1 MAKLAATMKLKQL
14 ALAKETLLI
23 GSEAYNEISETA
35 DSIKNLETTDSEQVN
50 EIEELVY
57 RVEKA
62 IQTYGVSARSNFFFN
77 RHSAAQKKAMADIT
91 SSCRMMKEIAMQKK
105 SNNNQQLIRQNNN
118 FVYNHEDG
126 AVVVGMEEETEEIIR
141 VLLPKSQDSKFDFQA
156 IPIWGRSGIGKATL
170 ANKIYNDTRIVEKF
184 GHRVNI
190 RLCENINAH
199 DALQHVIESIEG
211 RIDEKYVDMSP
222 TSLANCV
229 RQRLEMSR
237 TLIVLQGVRSIDG
250 WRMLRSVLGAKG
262 CMILFT
268 TRSREVVAESRTQ
281 AVHIHEKRLLTE
293 ENSWKLFKEMVW
305 PGGAEI
311 QSAMDR
317 MGRLMVKV
325 CEGIPGAIIALAK
338 QLAGKSASEWET
350 MQKNAGRDV
359 SQVMA
364 PSYAELSEEQKLY
377 FLYLGHFRKDP
388 EIEPEKLSHLW
399 EIEGFISS
407 SEGHESGMTLLDIT
421 HERLKVLAQKGMT
434 DMRRIIDVIKSCH
447 LVGLMGDMCLS
458 KAEETDFLKVMDL
471 SNQPSFSFGR
481 TRRLVIYLGKYDAKV
496 RTELASNIWS
506 LRIIRVLG
514 EFVWPSTLMSNINE
528 FKALRILDF
537 GRVDFPRGELPE
549 GIFDLQFLRYL
560 SFEGCFLAKLPSS
573 ISNLSYLQVLD
584 LRTQYKENGN
594 NIIIPNHVFQKMA
607 RLQHLYLPLEFQLR
621 NGKKLRLDGLAELQ
635 TLKNFNSKLCEVRD
649 LYKLEKLR
657 NLDAKVEVCL
667 EDLNS
672 ITDFMKSRSNNQKG
686 LHRCSIEVK
695 NFDSYSHTKH
705 SAFRQILN
713 SGVPPIV
720 SFQGYIE
727 TLPPHFEISQ
737 NFTEIVLG
745 STQLE
750 QDPMATLEK
759 LKNLRLLV
767 LEDDAF
773 KVKKMV
779 CSASGFPELK
789 HLELSK
795 LFIFEEWTVDIS
807 AMPRLS
813 HLKIEHCNKLVTLP
827 DRSEFLDSLQEFK
840 MIKMPKP
847 FTQKVSERYD
857 DNRVKRPPSLIVLDV

>member
-1 MAKLAATMKLKQL
+1 MAKLAATMKLKRL
-14 ALAKETLLI
+14 ASAKETLLI
-23 GSEAYNEISETA
+23 GSEAYNEIIKTA
-35 DSIKNLETTDSEQVN
+35 DSINNLETTDSEQVN
-50 EIEELVY
+50 KIEELVY
-57 RVEKA
+57 RVENS

-77 RHSAAQKKAMADIT
+77 RHGAAQKKAMTDIT
-91 SSCRMMKEIAMQKK
+91 SLCRMMKEIAIQKR
-105 SNNNQQLIRQNNN
+105 SNNNQELIKQNNN

-126 AVVVGMEEETEEIIR
+126 AVVVGMEEETEEIIQ
-141 VLLPKSQDSKFDFQA
+141 VLLPKLQDSKFDFQA

-170 ANKIYNDTRIVEKF
+170 ANKIYNDTRIAEEF
-184 GHRVNI
+184 GDHRVNI
-190 RLCENINAH
+190 RLSENTNAH
-199 DALQHVIESIEG
+199 DALQHVIESIKD
-211 RIDEKYVDMSP
+211 RREKYVDMSP
-222 TSLANCV
+222 TSLENCV
-229 RQRLEMSR
+229 RQHLERSR

-250 WRMLRSVLGAKG
+250 WRELRSVLGAKG

-268 TRSREVVAESRTQ
+268 TRSREVAESITQ
-281 AVHIHEKRLLTE
+281 AIYIHEKRPLTE

-317 MGRLMVKV
+317 MGRVMVKV

-350 MQKNAGRDV
+350 VQKSAGRDV
-359 SQVMA
+359 SKVMA
-364 PSYAELSEEQKLY
+364 PSYAELLDEQQLY
-377 FLYLGHFRKDP
+377 FLYLGHFREDP

-421 HERLKVLAQKGMT
+421 KERLKVLAQKGMI
-434 DMRRIIDVIKSCH
+434 DVRRIIDVIKSCH

-458 KAEETDFLKVMDL
+458 KAEETDFLKVIDL
-471 SNQPSFSFGR
+471 SNQPSYSFGR
-481 TRRLVIYLGKYDAKV
+481 THRLVIYLGKYDAKV
-496 RTELASNIWS
+496 STELASNFRI

-537 GRVDFPRGELPE
+537 GRVDFPRGELPK
-549 GIFDLQFLRYL
+549 GIFDLQFLKYL

-607 RLQHLYLPLEFQLR
+607 RLQHLYLPLEFQLQ
-621 NGKKLRLDGLAELQ
+621 NGKKLRLDGLTELQ
-635 TLKNFNSKLCEVRD
+635 TLKNFNSKLCEIRD
-649 LYKLEKLR
+649 LFKLEKLR

-672 ITDFMKSRSNNQKG
+672 ITDFMTSRSKNQKG
-686 LHRCSIEVK
+686 LRLCSIEVK
-695 NFDSYSHTKH
+695 NFDSYSDAKH
-705 SAFRQILN
+705 SAFRQILK

-720 SFQGYIE
+720 SFEGYIE
-727 TLPPHFEISQ
+727 SLPAHFDISQ
-737 NFTEIVLG
+737 NITEIVLRN
-745 STQLE
+745 TQLKE
-750 QDPMATLEK
+750 DPMATLEK
-759 LKNLRLLV
+759 LDKLRLLV

-773 KVKKMV
+773 KEKKMV

-789 HLELSK
+789 HLELSE
-795 LFIFEEWTVDIS
+795 LFFFEEWRVEIS

-827 DRSEFLDSLQEFK
+827 DSSEFLDSLQEFK

-857 DNRVKRPPSLIVLDV
+857 NQVKRPPSLMIDV

>member
-1 MAKLAATMKLKQL
+1 MKKAAATMKLKQL
-14 ALAKETLLI
+14 SLAKETLLI
-23 GSEAYNEISETA
+23 GSEAYDEIIETA

-57 RVEKA
+57 KVEDA
-62 IQTYGVSARSNFFFN
+62 IQTYGVSARSKFFFN
-77 RHSAAQKKAMADIT
+77 RH
-91 SSCRMMKEIAMQKK
+91 EIAIQKK

-126 AVVVGMEEETEEIIR
+126 AVVVGMEEETEEIIQ

-156 IPIWGRSGIGKATL
+156 IPIWGHSGIGKATL
-170 ANKIYNDTRIVEKF
+170 ANKIYNDTRIVKEF
-184 GHRVNI
+184 GHHHRVNI
-190 RLCENINAH
+190 RLSENINAH
-199 DALQHVIESIEG
+199 DALQHVIDSIEG

-222 TSLANCV
+222 TSLENCV
-229 RQRLEMSR
+229 RQYLEMSR
-237 TLIVLQGVRSIDG
+237 MLIVLQGVRSIDG
-250 WRMLRSVLGAKG
+250 WRELRSVLGAK
-262 CMILFT
+262 
-268 TRSREVVAESRTQ
+268 
-281 AVHIHEKRLLTE
+281 
-293 ENSWKLFKEMVW
+293 
-305 PGGAEI
+305 GGAEI

-317 MGRLMVKV
+317 MGRVMVKV

-350 MQKNAGRDV
+350 VQKNAGRDV

-364 PSYAELSEEQKLY
+364 PSYAELLDEQQLY
-377 FLYLGHFRKDP
+377 FLYLGHFREDP

-399 EIEGFISS
+399 EIEGLISS
-407 SEGHESGMTLLDIT
+407 SEGHESGMTLLDIAK
-421 HERLKVLAQKGMT
+421 ERLKVLAQKGMI
-434 DMRRIIDVIKSCH
+434 DVRRIIDVIQSCH

-471 SNQPSFSFGR
+471 SNQPSFPFGR

-496 RTELASNIWS
+496 ITELASNIRS

-537 GRVDFPRGELPE
+537 GRVDFPRGELPK
-549 GIFDLQFLRYL
+549 GIFDLQFLMYL

-607 RLQHLYLPLEFQLR
+607 RLQHLYLPLEFQLQ

-635 TLKNFNSKLCEVRD
+635 TLKNFNSKLCEIRD
-649 LYKLEKLR
+649 LFKLEKLR

-672 ITDFMKSRSNNQKG
+672 ITDFMTSWSKNQKG
-686 LHRCSIEVK
+686 IRLCSIEVK
-695 NFDSYSHTKH
+695 NFDSYSGTKH
-705 SAFRQILN
+705 SAFSQILK
-713 SGVPPIV
+713 SGVPPIL
-720 SFQGYIE
+720 SFEGYIE
-727 TLPPHFEISQ
+727 KLPPHFDISK
-737 NFTEIVLG
+737 NFTEIVLRN
-745 STQLE
+745 TQLE
-750 QDPMATLEK
+750 EDPMATLEK
-759 LKNLRLLV
+759 LDKLRLLV

-773 KVKKMV
+773 KVKKME

-795 LFIFEEWTVDIS
+795 LFFFEEWRVEIS

-827 DRSEFLDSLQEFK
+827 DGSEFLDSLREFK

-857 DNRVKRPPSLIVLDV
+857 NLVKRPPSLMIDV